1 VTLTRAIVK
10 PPGPRFA
17 DGLTTSGLGPPDL
30 ARALEQHARYC
41 DALEACGLRLI
52 RLADDPAYPDGTFV
66 EDTAVVFGDGAL
78 VARPGAPSRRGE
90 VDAVRVALSGET
102 ARPDG
107 IASPGTLDGGD
118 VCDAEQ
124 IVLIGV
130 SARTNEVGASQLAR
144 WLEDRGR
151 ASRVIDIRG
160 TPGLLH
166 LKSGLAWLGG
176 RRLAAV
182 SALAGHEALRD
193 REVVVVPAGEEYAA
207 NCVRINGRLLTAS
220 GYPAWEAALR
230 ALREDVVVL
239 DVSEF
244 RKMDGGLS
252 CLSIRF

>member
-1 VTLTRAIVK
+1 MQLTRAIVK

-30 ARALEQHARYC
+30 PRALEQHGRYC
-41 DALEACGLRLI
+41 AALEACGLRLV
-52 RLADDPAYPDGTFV
+52 RLPDDPAHPDGTFV
-66 EDTAVVFGDGAL
+66 EDTAVVFGRDAL
-78 VARPGAPSRRGE
+78 LALPGAASRRGE
-90 VDAVRVALSGET
+90 VDAVRGALSDE
-102 ARPDG
+102 AVRLEA
-107 IASPGTLDGGD
+107 IEAPGTLDGGD

-124 IVLIGV
+124 VVLIGV
-130 SARTNEVGASQLAR
+130 SARTNASGAAQLAR

-151 ASRVIDIRG
+151 PSRVIDMRG
-160 TPGLLH
+160 IPGLLH

-193 REVVVVPAGEEYAA
+193 HEVVVVPAGEEYAG
-207 NCVRINGRLLTAS
+207 NCVRINGRVLTAA
-220 GYPAWEAALR
+220 GYPAWEATLR
-230 ALREDVVVL
+230 ELREDVIVL
-239 DVSEF
+239 DVSEY